1 VDWVVGFVYTGFLA
15 GSGALAVIDARTKKL
30 PNRLMFPLYG
40 LGVIGL
46 ALASAVGHEWWRLV
60 AAALAGAVLYGLFW
74 LLWFFG
80 PTGFGDVKLVGVLG
94 LFLGWAGLGIVVTGL
109 LLGMLAAAF
118 TAVGML
124 LLRRAD
130 RKTELAYGPYLIG
143 GAWAALAL
151 QACLLLTR

>member
-1 VDWVVGFVYTGFLA
+1 MDWVIGVVYAGFLA
-15 GSGALAVIDARTKKL
+15 GSGALAVVDARTKRL

-40 LGVIGL
+40 LGAVGL
-46 ALASAVGHEWWRLV
+46 TLASALGHEWWRL
-60 AAALAGAVLYGLFW
+60 AAAVLAAAVLYGLFW

-80 PTGFGDVKLVGVLG
+80 PMGFGDVKLIGVLG
-94 LFLGWAGLGIVVTGL
+94 LFLGWAGLDIVVSGL

-124 LLRRAD
+124 VLRRAN

-143 GAWAALAL
+143 GGWAALAL
-151 QACLLLTR
+151 EAFILAR